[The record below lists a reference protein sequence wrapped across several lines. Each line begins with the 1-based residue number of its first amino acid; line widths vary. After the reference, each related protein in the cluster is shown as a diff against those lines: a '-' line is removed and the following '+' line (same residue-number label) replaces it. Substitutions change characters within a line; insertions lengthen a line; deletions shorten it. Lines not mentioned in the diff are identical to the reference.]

1 MPLPAHLIRS
11 WTIQLLKG
19 LAYLHSQKIIHRDI
33 KGDNI
38 LIDITASSAS
48 SGGVVSMDN
57 NADKTAIPANQVKLV
72 DFGAARK
79 LSDKFSQSRTV
90 IGTPYWMAP

>member
-1 MPLPAHLIRS
+1 
-11 WTIQLLKG
+11 
-19 LAYLHSQKIIHRDI
+19 
-33 KGDNI
+33 
-38 LIDITASSAS
+38 
-48 SGGVVSMDN
+48 MDN

-90 IGTPYWMAP
+90 IGTPY